1 VTVTVPPA
9 GTVAGAVYK
18 PPVVIVPVVEFP
30 PVAPFT
36 CQVTAVFDVFVTVA
50 VNCCVNPTCTL
61 AVVGAIA
68 TVTGGGAVTVTVA
81 EALLLASAWE
91 IAVTG
96 TFPPVGTVAG
106 AVYKPDVLTIPTVEL
121 PPVIP
126 FTCQVTA
133 VFVALLTVAVNCCVF
148 PVCTLAV
155 SGATLTL
162 TAAVTVIPAL
172 DVLVVSAIEV
182 AFSVTVAGVGMLA
195 GALYVTE
202 VVVELVSVPH
212 VAPLHPVPD
221 IDQVT
226 PLCPVSFVSVA
237 VKFCLPIPA

>member
-1 VTVTVPPA
+1 M
-9 GTVAGAVYK
+9 
-18 PPVVIVPVVEFP
+18 
-30 PVAPFT
+30 
-36 CQVTAVFDVFVTVA
+36 
-50 VNCCVNPTCTL
+50 
-61 AVVGAIA
+61 
-68 TVTGGGAVTVTVA
+68 TVA

-91 IAVTG
+91 IAVTV
-96 TFPPVGTVAG
+96 TVPPVGTVAG
-106 AVYKPDVLTIPTVEL
+106 AVYKPDVLTVPTVEL
-121 PPVIP
+121 PPVTP

-155 SGATLTL
+155 GGAMLTL

-182 AFSVTVAGVGMLA
+182 AFRVTVEGVGILA

-202 VVVELVSVPH
+202 VVVALVSVPQ
-212 VAPLHPVPD
+212 VAPLHPVPE

-226 PLCPVSFVSVA
+226 PLFPVSFVSVA